1 MGPALGNIFGN
12 KAGIVKDYKYS
23 KAMRESDIIW
33 DKCTLDQFLIKP
45 RKYIKGTKM
54 RFSGIKKKAQ
64 RDALIKYLKDWRKKQ
79 SDKELK
85 ENEKK

>member
-45 RKYIKGTKM
+45 MKYIKGTKM

-64 RDALIKYLKDWRKKQ
+64 RDALIIY
-79 SDKELK
+79 LK
-85 ENEKK
+85 ENQKK